1 MKLDQKMQIVKD
13 LNERFS
19 RSKIVILTD
28 YKGLDVTAMNDLRRK
43 LREAEI
49 EYKVVKNTLLI
60 RASEETDTALIK
72 DAFTGPSAVAL
83 SYDDPVAPAK
93 VLTDFSKNYQKLEI
107 KVGVMNGRV
116 LDLSA
121 IKALSNLPSREV
133 ILSQLLSALNGVPT
147 SFVRTISAIPK
158 SFLNVLQAI
167 KEQKETS

>member
-1 MKLDQKMQIVKD
+1 MKLDQKKQIVKD

-60 RASEETDTALIK
+60 RASEETDVALIK
-72 DAFTGPSAVAL
+72 EAFTGPSAVAL

-93 VLTDFSKNYQKLEI
+93 VLTDFTKNYQKLEI

-121 IKALSNLPSREV
+121 IKTLANLPSREV
-133 ILSQLLSALNGVPT
+133 ILSQLLSTLNGVPT
-147 SFVRTISAIPK
+147 SLLRTINGIPQ

-167 KEQKETS
+167 KEQKATS